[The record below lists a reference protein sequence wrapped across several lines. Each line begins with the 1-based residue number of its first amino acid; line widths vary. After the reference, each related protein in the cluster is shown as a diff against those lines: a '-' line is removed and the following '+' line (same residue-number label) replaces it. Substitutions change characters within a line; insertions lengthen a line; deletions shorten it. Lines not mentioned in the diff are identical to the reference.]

1 MNDIKRILWGEGMY
15 LYPQGYQQLDLR
27 IDQAATGVLKT
38 LQRYHWGLGGL
49 DLDTDVLREGLVKAT
64 RLDVTFRDGTRYAA
78 PACEPLPQSRTLAD
92 LPQVGTQTVLY
103 ACLPNLDPYGGNAAT
118 GCEEEI
124 ARPARF
130 RTAQKMFK
138 DIYSDALE
146 EELSFL
152 NLDVRLMVHEENR
165 DGFDSVPIARLVKGA
180 TGKWQEDEAYIPP
193 LVAVS
198 GSEQLLNMIQRLLD
212 ILMVKSSALSS
223 THRQRSKN
231 VADNAT
237 ADIASFWML
246 HTVNAHFALLNH
258 LASTEPLHPE
268 ELYRALAT
276 LCGQLMTFSNTY
288 KLIDLPKYDH
298 EQLFDTFPRID
309 KMIRELID
317 TVISSRYVIIPLVT
331 PKPSFYVGHLESDSL
346 IENVD
351 YFLSI
356 QGEMDFSQVLG
367 EVPSQFKVGSPESVE
382 KILHTGMP
390 GVNLLYTQQPPAY
403 LPMRVGNHYFAF
415 EPHGEIFDD
424 MKKARSICIYVPE
437 SLSRLKLEL
446 IVSYR

>member
-1 MNDIKRILWGEGMY
+1 MHLF
-15 LYPQGYQQLDLR
+15 PQCLQQMDLR
-27 IDQAATGVLKT
+27 IDHAANGVLRT
-38 LQRYHWGLGGL
+38 LQRYPWGLGRLEL
-49 DLDTDVLREGLVKAT
+49 DSDVLKEGLVRAT
-64 RLDVTFRDGTRYAA
+64 RLDVTFRDGIRYVA
-78 PACEPLPQSRTLAD
+78 PACEPLPRSRSLAD
-92 LPQVGTQTVLY
+92 LPQVGTETVLY
-103 ACLPNLDPYGGNAAT
+103 ACLPNLNPYGGNSAKVD
-118 GCEEEI
+118 EEEDT

-130 RTAQKMFK
+130 RSAQKAFV
-138 DIYSDALE
+138 DLYTDALE
-146 EELSFL
+146 EELNFL
-152 NLDVRLMVHEENR
+152 NLDVRLMMREENR

-231 VADNAT
+231 VADYAT

-246 HTVNAHFALLNH
+246 HTVNAHFAILNH

-288 KLIDLPKYDH
+288 GLIDLPKYDH

-382 KILHTGMP
+382 KILHSGMP
-390 GVNLLYTQQPPAY
+390 GVNLMYTQQPPAY

-415 EPHGEIFDD
+415 EPHGDIYDD